1 MRLNDDCV
9 SRKHAVGRE
18 TIGAHEAACEGSGQ
32 LPVASKARAHAPA
45 GLSDSKTTLSRK
57 IQDAGQSHEQ
67 KKQRLEERGEE
78 RNDVSW
84 HCEED
89 EYSDT
94 SRLNW
99 ASRLADYC
107 SNPDRAPA
115 RSLFTQDE
123 HPDRAPT
130 QDEDEDEDEGE
141 GEGEGEVDSS

>member
-89 EYSDT
+89 EYSD
-94 SRLNW
+94 
-99 ASRLADYC
+99 
-107 SNPDRAPA
+107 
-115 RSLFTQDE
+115 
-123 HPDRAPT
+123 
-130 QDEDEDEDEGE
+130 EDEDEDEGE
-141 GEGEGEVDSS
+141 NEGEDEGEDEGEGEVGARRARWTTVYS